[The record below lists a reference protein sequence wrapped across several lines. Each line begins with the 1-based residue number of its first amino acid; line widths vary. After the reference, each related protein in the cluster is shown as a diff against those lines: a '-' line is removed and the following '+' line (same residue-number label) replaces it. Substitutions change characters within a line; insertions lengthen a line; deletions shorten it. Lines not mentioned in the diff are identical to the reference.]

1 MPFSLAKTI
10 GLTKVGTVFRTSLL
24 ARAFAGGF
32 VATHIPIIA
41 LMAYVATGADVNAG
55 AVLLVALLATVLGT
69 GIAFL
74 VMHHL
79 VAPIGFLAKDLRRY
93 RQEGTLPALT
103 KTRADDIGRLTD
115 EIRDLIGALED
126 RMARLRRQAF
136 SDSLTGLGNRRWLSE
151 NAATEI
157 ARAKRDRRPLSV
169 IAFDL
174 DHFKRVNDEYGHET
188 GDEVLIAVAEAAK
201 PVLRPY
207 DLLARIGGEEFCAV
221 LPATDQRGAHLIAE
235 RLRSEIAAIAL
246 ASLAGHRITAS
257 FGVHEAQLQTQRFRD
272 MLRQADQRLYEAK
285 RAGRN
290 RVHPDR
296 SATHAL
302 LAGSPVRS

>member
-1 MPFSLAKTI
+1 MAFSRTKTFT
-10 GLTKVGTVFRTSLL
+10 LTGIRTLFRTSLL

-32 VATHIPIIA
+32 VATHIPIMA
-41 LMAYVATGADVNAG
+41 LMAFVASGAEVSAR
-55 AVLLVALLATVLGT
+55 AVLLITLLATVLGT

-79 VAPIGFLAKDLRRY
+79 LAPIGFLAKDLRRY
-93 RQEGTLPALT
+93 RQEGKLPALT

-136 SDSLTGLGNRRWLSE
+136 SDALTGLGNRRWLTE

-157 ARAKRDRRPLSV
+157 ERAKRDRKPLSV

-174 DHFKRVNDEYGHET
+174 DHFKRVNDAYGHET

-221 LPATDQRGAHLIAE
+221 LPATDQRAAHIIAE
-235 RLRSEIAAIAL
+235 RLRSEIAAITL
-246 ASLAGHRITAS
+246 ASLEGHRITAS
-257 FGVHEAQLQTQRFRD
+257 FGVYEAQLPTQRFRD

-290 RVHPDR
+290 CVHPDR
-296 SATHAL
+296 SAAHAQ
-302 LAGSPVRS
+302 LAGSPARG

>member
-1 MPFSLAKTI
+1 MSLR
-10 GLTKVGTVFRTSLL
+10 LTKIGTVFKTSLL
-24 ARAFAGGF
+24 ARAFAGCF

-41 LMAYVATGADVNAG
+41 LMAYVASGANLSAR
-55 AVLLVALLATVLGT
+55 AMLLITLLATLLGT
-69 GIAFL
+69 AIAFL

-79 VAPIGFLAKDLRRY
+79 LSPIGRLAKDLGRY
-93 RQEGTLPALT
+93 RQEGQLPALT

-136 SDSLTGLGNRRWLSE
+136 SDALTGLGNRRWLSE
-151 NAATEI
+151 HATTEI
-157 ARAKRDRRPLSV
+157 ARAKRDRSALSV

-174 DHFKRVNDEYGHET
+174 DHFKRINDEYGHEA
-188 GDEVLIAVAEAAK
+188 GDEVLMAVAEAAK

-207 DLLARIGGEEFCAV
+207 DLLARIGGEEFCAI
-221 LPATDQRGAHLIAE
+221 LPGTDQRGAYAIAE
-235 RLRSEIAAIAL
+235 RLRSEIASIRL
-246 ASLAGHRITAS
+246 DSLQGHRITAS
-257 FGVHEAQLQTQRFRD
+257 FGVHEAQLPMQRFRD
-272 MLRQADQRLYEAK
+272 MLRHADQRLYEAK

-296 SATHAL
+296 TAAL
-302 LAGSPVRS
+302 AQLAGSPARG